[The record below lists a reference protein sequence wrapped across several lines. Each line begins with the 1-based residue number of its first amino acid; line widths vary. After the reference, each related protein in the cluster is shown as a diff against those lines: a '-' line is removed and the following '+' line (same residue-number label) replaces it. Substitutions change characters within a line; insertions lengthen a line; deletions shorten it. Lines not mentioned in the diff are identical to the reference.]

1 MEDKWIRK
9 MLEATWGFN
18 DQTGQLPS
26 TILRQSDNLKPTDV
40 EAVEKLILPT
50 HQWNMPHYEMLMAY
64 FENFDD
70 KAITNRM
77 IAVNRII
84 ITLLKTGTTNEF

>member
-18 DQTGQLPS
+18 DKTGQVPS
-26 TILRQSDNLKPTDV
+26 NILRYDLKPIDV
-40 EAVEKLILPT
+40 EAVEKLVLPT

-70 KAITNRM
+70 EAITKRM

-84 ITLLKTGTTNEF
+84 ISLLKTGTTNEF